1 MTNLFRKHTIIR
13 NCNKKY
19 SDYHAYK
26 EYLKA
31 DFKHRCAYC
40 NMHDNW
46 IMPLPFQIDHFI
58 PRAKFEQVNRNDLD
72 NDYRNLMYSC
82 PVCNRLKSDDFDGEI
97 SEDKIS
103 NPYFYNPVD
112 IDYNTIFTRDEK
124 GRIHSEDELG
134 RDMIKRLQLYRPTKQ
149 MAWFLDELKQVY
161 DEIERRMQLEEDIEK
176 KLKLECVHQKI
187 GNVLFRRQQFFVHSY
202 AAEKTTRNNKSSI

>member
-1 MTNLFRKHTIIR
+1 MTNEFKKHTIKR
-13 NCNKKY
+13 TCEKHYK
-19 SDYHAYK
+19 DYHDYK

-31 DFKHRCAYC
+31 DFKNRCAYC
-40 NMHDNW
+40 NMHDEW

-58 PRAKFEQVNRNDLD
+58 PRAKFEKAGRKDLD

-82 PVCNRLKSDDFDGEI
+82 PVCNRLKSDAFDGEI
-97 SEDKIS
+97 PANKIS
-103 NPYFYNPVD
+103 NPYFHNPVD

-124 GRIHSEDELG
+124 GRIQSEDELG

-161 DEIERRMQLEEDIEK
+161 DEIENRMQTESDIEK
-176 KLKLECVHQKI
+176 KSKLECAHSKI
-187 GNVLFRRQQFFVHSY
+187 GNVLFRRWQFFVHSFVT
-202 AAEKTTRNNKSSI
+202 EKTMKDKKS